1 LSLVHYTVSHLVKV
15 TVEVRQYSY
24 ALGNRKKPKI
34 STYLDLS
41 LAAAL
46 TLSLI
51 IGNAVKSG
59 WYGGAW
65 KGAVVVGYFVVL
77 MQILVVVPGLD
88 TKSMTVTFKL
98 NDRQGKGVPDT
109 KLPSHTSASGGG
121 ADIGAARRR
130 TPEAEEP
137 RQTAEDLV

>member
-1 LSLVHYTVSHLVKV
+1 MCKCDFESISSSDHTD
-15 TVEVRQYSY
+15 
-24 ALGNRKKPKI
+24 KI
-34 STYLDLS
+34 QR
-41 LAAAL
+41 
-46 TLSLI
+46 
-51 IGNAVKSG
+51 
-59 WYGGAW
+59 
-65 KGAVVVGYFVVL
+65 L